1 MEEIR
6 IECSKPVHIG
16 KRAWIGAGATI
27 LPGVTIGE
35 YLTIIL
41 TAMTA
46 LVSMACSGTS
56 KANEVTVGVPAKFI
70 KNV

>member
-1 MEEIR
+1 M
-6 IECSKPVHIG
+6 K
-16 KRAWIGAGATI
+16 K
-27 LPGVTIGE
+27 
-35 YLTIIL
+35 YLKIII

-56 KANEVTVGVPAKFI
+56 KVKEVTGGVPAKFI

>member
-1 MEEIR
+1 M
-6 IECSKPVHIG
+6 K
-16 KRAWIGAGATI
+16 K
-27 LPGVTIGE
+27 

-46 LVSMACSGTS
+46 LGAMACSGIS
-56 KANEVTVGVPAKFI
+56 KTNEVTVGVPAKFI

>member
-1 MEEIR
+1 M
-6 IECSKPVHIG
+6 K
-16 KRAWIGAGATI
+16 K
-27 LPGVTIGE
+27 

-46 LVSMACSGTS
+46 LVSMACTGTP
-56 KANEVTVGVPAKFI
+56 KAKEVTCGVPAKFI